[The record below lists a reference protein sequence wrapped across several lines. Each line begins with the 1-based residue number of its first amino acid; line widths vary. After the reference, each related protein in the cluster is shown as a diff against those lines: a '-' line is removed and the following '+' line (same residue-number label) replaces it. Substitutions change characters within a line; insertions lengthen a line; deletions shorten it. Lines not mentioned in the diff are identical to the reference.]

1 MPLSSTTY
9 DVFWSIN
16 PNGITKTTWWTCHP
30 NPAGVMSHDDF
41 LAGSTESEKC
51 EKNPVTCSWLSKKW
65 GIPPSGLRGVM
76 VMTGWF
82 RATPMTSETSTS
94 SCESRVPELWEAPNH
109 PAFITMEIP
118 TGNPIKNHHKS
129 SIFSQQNPIEHLFM
143 VVYWDLMGFNGIS
156 WDFMVILWWFYD
168 LLGISWW
175 FPMSFSTADR
185 PF

>member
-1 MPLSSTTY
+1 MDMSSQ
-9 DVFWSIN
+9 SSR
-16 PNGITKTTWWTCHP
+16 
-30 NPAGVMSHDDF
+30 SHDDF
-41 LAGSTESEKC
+41 LAGSTESEKS
-51 EKNPVTCSWLSKKW
+51 EKNPVT

-143 VVYWDLMGFNGIS
+143 VIYWGFMGFHGVS
-156 WDFMVILWWFYD
+156 WCFMGFHGVSWWFYGD
-168 LLGISWW
+168 FACFFQLQMGLFRNAAGRRRLRHL
-175 FPMSFSTADR
+175 DR
-185 PF
+185 PSHGRSNNGWWSQAS